1 MQSPQVGSNDIK
13 DPSYRLYGF
22 GLLHFCKNCISSL
35 RYYRLTDMHDTFFV
49 ALLSSVWAS
58 NTSEARKMKSVAPA
72 SVFAFRDAHIDE
84 VCYQTVS
91 KPLEDIIKECG
102 AIVTTLIPEQ
112 YKPITTEAKSHSILG
127 RPLYVARN
135 ANGDF
140 LWTSKGFFLLFS
152 CFCLFV
158 MFFFPFSFAQ
168 CF

>member
-1 MQSPQVGSNDIK
+1 
-13 DPSYRLYGF
+13 
-22 GLLHFCKNCISSL
+22 
-35 RYYRLTDMHDTFFV
+35 
-49 ALLSSVWAS
+49 
-58 NTSEARKMKSVAPA
+58 MKSVAPA